1 MALSIDAVALCNT
14 ALFHI
19 PDKHKYDCQGLEERS
34 QKPLQKG
41 LLQGNGEAENKTL
54 HMQQNFL
61 KLLLSNCLPSLTGPS
76 SFPYFPSYLFNA
88 SLLSLFYPMFLQLLF
103 QDYLPPSLGLFL
115 HFCFIPLPLKIPQ
128 ETHTQTPLQKV
139 REGECLSTHIL
150 LLVSLQTSHGLSV
163 LALRTH

>member
-1 MALSIDAVALCNT
+1 MALSIDTVALRNT
-14 ALFHI
+14 ALWHI

-34 QKPLQKG
+34 QKPLPKG

-61 KLLLSNCLPSLTGPS
+61 KLLLSNYLPSLTGPS
-76 SFPYFPSYLFNA
+76 SFPYFPSYLFSS
-88 SLLSLFYPMFLQLLF
+88 SLLSLFYLMFLQLLF

-128 ETHTQTPLQKV
+128 QTHTQTPLQKV
-139 REGECLSTHIL
+139 REGECLATLIFYCWCLYKHHMD
-150 LLVSLQTSHGLSV
+150 LVFQL
-163 LALRTH
+163 